1 MFYLVAGVPRS
12 GKSTFSKILSQ
23 KLGIARIDFDDITTL
38 FQEFIPDYGLCMEMN
53 QLEREKKSLP
63 IMASLIKRYIR
74 TNESLIIEGDNI
86 NLNDYNFYNKLTNGK
101 LKILVFGY
109 KDLTPENK
117 IAINTAAVNKKDITC
132 WFENIEEYSDKLRIA
147 QEFIERSKML
157 YKQVEILGSSNNVRY
172 FDTHTN
178 DFEKEIE
185 KAMNFCK

>member
-23 KLGIARIDFDDITTL
+23 KLGISRVDFDDITTL
-38 FQEFIPDYGLCMEMN
+38 FQEFIPDYGLFMEMN
-53 QLEREKKSLP
+53 QLEREKRSLP

-86 NLNDYNFYNKLTNGK
+86 NLNDFNFYNQLTNGK

-109 KDLTPENK
+109 KDLTPETK
-117 IAINTAAVNKKDITC
+117 ITINTAAVNKKDITC

-147 QEFIERSKML
+147 NEFIEKSKIL
-157 YKQVEILGSSNNVRY
+157 HKQIKALNLKKTIGY
-172 FDTHTN
+172 FDTHSN
-178 DFEKEIE
+178 NFEEEIE
-185 KAMNFCK
+185 KALNFCF